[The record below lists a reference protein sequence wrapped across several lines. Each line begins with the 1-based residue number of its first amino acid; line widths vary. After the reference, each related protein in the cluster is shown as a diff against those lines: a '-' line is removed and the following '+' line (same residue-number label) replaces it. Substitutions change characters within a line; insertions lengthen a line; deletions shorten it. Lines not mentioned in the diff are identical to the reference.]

1 MFLTRSE
8 YDRGVNTFSPEGR
21 LFQVEYAIEAIKLGS
36 TAIGI
41 QTSEGVCLA
50 VEKRIT
56 SPLMEPSSI
65 EKIVEIDT
73 HIGCAMSG
81 LIADAKT
88 LIDKARVETQNH
100 WFTYNET
107 MTVESVTQ
115 AVSNLALQFGEED
128 ADPGAMSR
136 PFGVALL
143 FGGLDEKGPQLYHM
157 DPSGT
162 FVQCDARA
170 IGSASEGAQS
180 SLQEVYHKVPPPL
193 SRASSPFPLLLSLLS
208 SANLLLHYPPTFSF
222 ITSSITRQ
230 PSPSLLPP
238 SPANLLLHYFLHHP
252 PQLHQIVSWF
262 HSPSYYRGDNLI
274 LFINQDLCFLSG
286 WPLQSMTLKEAIKSS
301 LTILK
306 QVMEE
311 KLNATNIELATIEPG
326 KTFHMYS
333 KEELE
338 DVIKDI

>member
-1 MFLTRSE
+1 
-8 YDRGVNTFSPEGR
+8 
-21 LFQVEYAIEAIKLGS
+21 FQLGS

-65 EKIVEIDT
+65 EKIVEIDS
-73 HIGCAMSG
+73 HIGASSFGNVGIMG
-81 LIADAKT
+81 IF
-88 LIDKARVETQNH
+88 IWIFPQNH

-143 FGGLDEKGPQLYHM
+143 FGGVDEKGPQLFHM

-180 SLQEVYHKVPPPL
+180 SLQEVYHK
-193 SRASSPFPLLLSLLS
+193 
-208 SANLLLHYPPTFSF
+208 
-222 ITSSITRQ
+222 
-230 PSPSLLPP
+230 
-238 SPANLLLHYFLHHP
+238 
-252 PQLHQIVSWF
+252 
-262 HSPSYYRGDNLI
+262 
-274 LFINQDLCFLSG
+274 
-286 WPLQSMTLKEAIKSS
+286 SMTLKEAIKSS
-301 LTILK
+301 LVILK

-311 KLNATNIELATIEPG
+311 KLNATNIEV
-326 KTFHMYS
+326 S
-333 KEELE
+333 
-338 DVIKDI
+338 

>member
-41 QTSEGVCLA
+41 QTSEGVCLT

-56 SPLMEPSSI
+56 SPLMEPNSI
-65 EKIVEIDT
+65 EKIVEIDS

-143 FGGLDEKGPQLYHM
+143 FGGVDENGPQLYHM

-162 FVQCDARA
+162 FIQCDARA

-180 SLQEVYHKVPPPL
+180 SLQEVYHK
-193 SRASSPFPLLLSLLS
+193 
-208 SANLLLHYPPTFSF
+208 
-222 ITSSITRQ
+222 
-230 PSPSLLPP
+230 
-238 SPANLLLHYFLHHP
+238 
-252 PQLHQIVSWF
+252 
-262 HSPSYYRGDNLI
+262 
-274 LFINQDLCFLSG
+274 
-286 WPLQSMTLKEAIKSS
+286 SMTLKDAIKSS

-311 KLNATNIELATIEPG
+311 KLNAINIELATVEPG
-326 KTFHMYS
+326 KTFHMFT

-338 DVIKDI
+338 EVIKDI

>member
-1 MFLTRSE
+1 
-8 YDRGVNTFSPEGR
+8 
-21 LFQVEYAIEAIKLGS
+21 LGS

-65 EKIVEIDT
+65 EKIVEIDS
-73 HIGCAMSG
+73 HIGMEMRFSLWVSCFGNVGIMG
-81 LIADAKT
+81 IFPWL
-88 LIDKARVETQNH
+88 LLQNH

-143 FGGLDEKGPQLYHM
+143 FGGVDEKGPQLFHM

-180 SLQEVYHKVPPPL
+180 SLQEVYHK
-193 SRASSPFPLLLSLLS
+193 
-208 SANLLLHYPPTFSF
+208 
-222 ITSSITRQ
+222 
-230 PSPSLLPP
+230 
-238 SPANLLLHYFLHHP
+238 
-252 PQLHQIVSWF
+252 
-262 HSPSYYRGDNLI
+262 
-274 LFINQDLCFLSG
+274 
-286 WPLQSMTLKEAIKSS
+286 SMTLKEAIKSS
-301 LTILK
+301 LVILK

-311 KLNATNIELATIEPG
+311 KLNATNIELATVEPG
-326 KTFHMYS
+326 MKFHMYT

-338 DVIKDI
+338 EVIKDI